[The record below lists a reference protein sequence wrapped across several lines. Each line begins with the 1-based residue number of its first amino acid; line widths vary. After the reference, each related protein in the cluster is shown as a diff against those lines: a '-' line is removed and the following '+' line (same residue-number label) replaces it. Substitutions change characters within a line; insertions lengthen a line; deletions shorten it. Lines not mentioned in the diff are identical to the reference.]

1 MGVHEVQLG
10 HGAVRPSVGQVGTAG
25 GSVET
30 PTCGRVSW
38 SIWRRVLLTAQ
49 QSAKAEPVIA
59 EAIQLYERKGNL
71 VSAARARALGD

>member
-1 MGVHEVQLG
+1 MASRGDHLEAERL
-10 HGAVRPSVGQVGTAG
+10 AREAAG
-25 GSVET
+25 LASVET
-30 PTCGRVSW
+30 PNLRADLLVDLAG
-38 SIWRRVLLTAQ
+38 VLLSAQ